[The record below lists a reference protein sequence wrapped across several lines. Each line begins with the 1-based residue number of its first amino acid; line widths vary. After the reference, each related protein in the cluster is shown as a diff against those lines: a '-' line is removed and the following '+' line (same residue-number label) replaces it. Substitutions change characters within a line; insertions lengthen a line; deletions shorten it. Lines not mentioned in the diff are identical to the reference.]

1 MSQQKAQN
9 CKWNH
14 RAEPARHVT
23 EKGGF
28 VGGAVLAPRL
38 LLPAGGVGRTPV
50 TGDAGT
56 CLPSPTAAEGRTDGQ
71 TAQRGTGGG
80 WVLSGERRWDPRAP
94 APRKDEQNLGGWWG
108 HTPPPTRSSVTTASG
123 HLSAPRS
130 QMVTQFQTRVWKARW
145 AVK

>member
-1 MSQQKAQN
+1 M
-9 CKWNH
+9 
-14 RAEPARHVT
+14 
-23 EKGGF
+23 
-28 VGGAVLAPRL
+28 APRL

-108 HTPPPTRSSVTTASG
+108 HTAPPPRHQEQRDYSAWPLIRTTQPDGDTVSDTG
-123 HLSAPRS
+123 LESTLGS
-130 QMVTQFQTRVWKARW
+130 EINLIKI
-145 AVK
+145 